1 MKKIYGYAR
10 VSTREQNLDRQ
21 IIALTEYGVGE
32 RDIITDKASGK
43 TLERPGYQMLRNQLL
58 REGDTLVIASLDR
71 LSRNKHQIQE
81 ELRYYKDLHIRLVI
95 LDMPTTMDPAID
107 HNSWIFEMV
116 NNILIEVL
124 SSLAE
129 QERVRTLERQ
139 RQGIDAAKQKGKHL
153 GRPKTEFPDG
163 WYNLYL
169 KWESDEITAAAVMR
183 QLNLPKTT
191 FYNMVKRQKKL
202 IDED

>member
-32 RDIITDKASGK
+32 RDIVTDKASGK
-43 TLERPGYQMLRNQLL
+43 TLDRPGYLLLRNQLL

-81 ELRYYKDLHIRLVI
+81 ELRSYKDLHIRLVI

-107 HNSWIFEMV
+107 QNSWIFEMV

-139 RQGIDAAKQKGKHL
+139 RQGIEAAKQKGKHM

-163 WYNLYL
+163 WYDLYL
-169 KWESDEITAAAVMR
+169 KWESDEISAAAVMR
-183 QLNLPKTT
+183 QLGLPKTT
-191 FYNMVKRQKKL
+191 FYNMVKRQRQIL
-202 IDED
+202 EE

>member
-32 RDIITDKASGK
+32 RDIIIDKASGK
-43 TLERPGYQMLRNQLL
+43 TLDRLGYQMLRNQLL
-58 REGDTLVIASLDR
+58 REGDTLVIASQDR

-81 ELRYYKDLHIRLVI
+81 EIRSCKDLHIRLFI
-95 LDMPTTMDPAID
+95 LDMPTTMDPVID
-107 HNSWIFEMV
+107 QNSWIFEMV
-116 NNILIEVL
+116 NILLIEVL

-139 RQGIDAAKQKGKHL
+139 RQGIEAAKQKGKHM

-163 WYNLYL
+163 WYDLYL
-169 KWESDEITAAAVMR
+169 KWESDEISAAAVMR
-183 QLNLPKTT
+183 QLGLPKTT
-191 FYNMVKRQKKL
+191 FYNMVKRQRKL
-202 IDED
+202 MEE

>member
-43 TLERPGYQMLRNQLL
+43 TLDRPGYQMLRNQLL

-107 HNSWIFEMV
+107 QNSWIFEMV

-139 RQGIDAAKQKGKHL
+139 RQGIEAAKQKGKHL
-153 GRPKTEFPDG
+153 GRPKSDFPDG
-163 WYNLYL
+163 WYDLYL
-169 KWESDEITAAAVMR
+169 KWESDEISAAAVMQ
-183 QLNLPKTT
+183 QLGLPKTT
-191 FYNMVKRQKKL
+191 FYNMVKRQRKL
-202 IDED
+202 LEE

>member
-43 TLERPGYQMLRNQLL
+43 TLDRPGYQMLRNQLL

-81 ELRYYKDLHIRLVI
+81 ELRYYKDHHIRLVI

-107 HNSWIFEMV
+107 QNSWIFEMV

-139 RQGIDAAKQKGKHL
+139 RQGIEAAKQKGKHM
-153 GRPKTEFPDG
+153 GRTKTEFPDG
-163 WYNLYL
+163 WYDLYL
-169 KWESDEITAAAVMR
+169 KWESDEISAAAVMR
-183 QLNLPKTT
+183 QLGLPKTT
-191 FYNMVKRQKKL
+191 FYNMVKRQRKL
-202 IDED
+202 LEE

>member
-43 TLERPGYQMLRNQLL
+43 TLDRPGYQMLRNQLL
-58 REGDTLVIASLDR
+58 REGDTLAIASLDR

-81 ELRYYKDLHIRLVI
+81 ELRYYKDHQIRIVI

-107 HNSWIFEMV
+107 QNSWIFEMV

-139 RQGIDAAKQKGKHL
+139 RQGIEAAKQKDKHM
-153 GRPKTEFPDG
+153 GRPKTEFPEG
-163 WYNLYL
+163 WYELYL
-169 KWESDEITAAAVMR
+169 KWESDEISAAAVMR
-183 QLNLPKTT
+183 QLGLPKTT
-191 FYNMVKRQKKL
+191 FYNMVKRQRQIL
-202 IDED
+202 EE

>member
-139 RQGIDAAKQKGKHL
+139 RQGIEAAKQKGKHM

-163 WYNLYL
+163 WYDLYL
-169 KWESDEITAAAVMR
+169 KWESDEISAAAVMR
-183 QLNLPKTT
+183 QLGLPKTT
-191 FYNMVKRQKKL
+191 FYNMVKRQRQIL
-202 IDED
+202 EE

>member
-43 TLERPGYQMLRNQLL
+43 TLDRPGYQMLRNQLL

-81 ELRYYKDLHIRLVI
+81 ELRYYKGLHIRLVI

-107 HNSWIFEMV
+107 QNSWIFEMV

-139 RQGIDAAKQKGKHL
+139 RQGIEAAKQKGKHM

-163 WYNLYL
+163 WYDLYL
-169 KWESDEITAAAVMR
+169 KWESDEISAAAVMR
-183 QLNLPKTT
+183 QLGLPKTT
-191 FYNMVKRQKKL
+191 FYNMVKRQRQIL
-202 IDED
+202 EE